1 MVWRLPSRTIHP
13 FFTGAADILL
23 MYLKVHHT
31 PQGEVVAV
39 CDADLLNTTL
49 SHGDVRIAITG
60 AFYGTE
66 QATEEEVRAALKN
79 ACNANLMGKKATGI
93 AISMGLITEKG
104 CLCVGGVP
112 HALII
117 TV

>member
-1 MVWRLPSRTIHP
+1 
-13 FFTGAADILL
+13 

-49 SHGDVRIAITG
+49 NHGDVQIAITG

-66 QATEEEVRAALKN
+66 QAPEEEIRAALKN
-79 ACNANLMGKKATGI
+79 ASNANLMGKKATGVAI
-93 AISMGLITEKG
+93 AMGLITEKG
-104 CLCVGGVP
+104 CLSVGGVP
-112 HALII
+112 HAIII

>member
-1 MVWRLPSRTIHP
+1 MPKPRAASTVWRSPSRPIHL
-13 FFTGAADILL
+13 FFTGAADIIL

-49 SHGDVRIAITG
+49 SHGDVQIAITG

-66 QATEEEVRAALKN
+66 QVTE
-79 ACNANLMGKKATGI
+79 
-93 AISMGLITEKG
+93 
-104 CLCVGGVP
+104 
-112 HALII
+112 
-117 TV
+117 

>member
-1 MVWRLPSRTIHP
+1 
-13 FFTGAADILL
+13 

-49 SHGDVRIAITG
+49 SHGDVQIAVTA

-66 QATEEEVRAALKN
+66 RATEEEVRAALRN

-93 AISMGLITEKG
+93 AIAMGLITEEG
-104 CLCVGGVP
+104 CLSVGGVP

-117 TV
+117 AV